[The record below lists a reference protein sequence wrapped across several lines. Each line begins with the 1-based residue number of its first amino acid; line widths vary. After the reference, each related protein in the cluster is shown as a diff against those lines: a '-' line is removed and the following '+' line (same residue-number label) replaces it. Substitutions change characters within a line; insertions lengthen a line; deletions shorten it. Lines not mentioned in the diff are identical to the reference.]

1 MARARGVVQKWN
13 ACLATTKARIPSLAL
28 YKQKRQTA
36 ISAES
41 FDLNQVLI
49 KDVEGTF
56 GASDAVVY
64 L

>member
-1 MARARGVVQKWN
+1 MARVRDVVQKWN
-13 ACLATTKARIPSLAL
+13 ACLATAKARIPSLAL
-28 YKQKRQTA
+28 YKQRQQTA

-41 FDLNQVLI
+41 FDLNQVSI

-56 GASDAVVY
+56 RASVVY